1 MKKNLIYT
9 VVFLLC
15 GSLLFGSCQDML
27 DPKSDR
33 VEYNLDPFES
43 ADSVYSVLGILK
55 AVQGVTDRHILL
67 NELRAD
73 LITVSRTKALAE
85 VQDIYDFNFSNL
97 ETNRFLDVKDYY
109 AVINNCNLFHKRYNE
124 TTNQAV
130 KRNMLPELVA
140 VKSVR
145 AWAYMQL
152 AINHNEIPF
161 FTEFVDKFSFAE
173 EVMQYPKLPRSEVF
187 NKLISDILPYENPLV
202 YPMPAWDNEKSN
214 IFTIEYGSGN
224 NFATSQLFVP
234 IRMLLGE
241 MYLWNGDY
249 KNAAKYFYGQLS
261 GVASIENSMADY
273 NSAVQY
279 GDYSNAISRS
289 GDNNRGSTGIANN
302 YSKLF
307 DASAVKD
314 KANLFTLVP
323 FAKNE
328 KTGTTSELASIFSPV
343 GDAVSAQV
351 FASPGMVSLANNQ
364 MYCKDMG
371 AAGPEYG
378 DVYNYHGDL
387 RIKATTSSK
396 IADDQ
401 MNTKYS
407 NIITKFNHED
417 SKFFLDSK
425 ELESTNETTIPTLY
439 VMLQRAELAYLR
451 LAEALIG
458 LDSKGY
464 DGAMELAMSILKEGA
479 KKKYEVMLN
488 PREVKT
494 EKVDEEGKVILGKD
508 DQPLYDVKVE
518 YDELLVFN
526 FSLTKF
532 ATNKGIHSRG
542 AGASEKNK
550 YYALDPFCIARY
562 QGLTAMNDDNVEIV
576 PEDVVIEYKDSL
588 NYMRD
593 IVLDELA
600 LELSWEGYRFGDLVR
615 FAGVMNDNDVL
626 AKRIAGREE
635 TQEEGVTYRNQS
647 FVYNSDLYNKMSDE
661 RNWYI
666 PLPDTVVK

>member
-1 MKKNLIYT
+1 MKKNLIYI
-9 VVFLLC
+9 VAVLLC

-27 DPKSDR
+27 NVDSDR
-33 VEYNLDPFES
+33 VEYKYGGFES
-43 ADSVYSVLGILK
+43 SDSVYSVLGILK
-55 AVQGVTDRHILL
+55 SVQGIADRHILL
-67 NELRAD
+67 NELRGD
-73 LITVSRTKALAE
+73 LITVSREKALAE

-124 TTNQAV
+124 TTNQTV
-130 KRNMLPELVA
+130 KRNLLPELVA

-173 EVMQYPKLPRSEVF
+173 EVMQYPKLPRNEVF
-187 NKLISDILPYENPLV
+187 NKLIADILPYENPLV
-202 YPMPAWDNEKSN
+202 YPMPVWDNERSN
-214 IFTIEYGSGN
+214 IFTIEYGSEN

-249 KNAAKYFYGQLS
+249 KNAAKYFYGQIS
-261 GVASIENSMADY
+261 GVASIHNSVADY
-273 NSAVQY
+273 NSAMQY
-279 GDYSNAISRS
+279 GDYSNAVSRI
-289 GDNNRGSTGIANN
+289 GENNRGTTGVANN
-302 YSKLF
+302 YSNLF
-307 DASAVKD
+307 DVLAVKD
-314 KANLFTLVP
+314 KANLFTLVS

-351 FASPGMVSLANNQ
+351 FASSGMVSLANNQ
-364 MYCKDMG
+364 MYCNDLG
-371 AAGPEYG
+371 ATGLEYG

-387 RIKATTSSK
+387 RIKATTFSD
-396 IADDQ
+396 IAGDQ

-425 ELESTNETTIPTLY
+425 ELEATNETTIPTLY

-458 LDSKGY
+458 LDSQGY
-464 DGAMELAMSILKEGA
+464 DGAMEIAMSILKEGA

-494 EKVDEEGKVILGKD
+494 EKVDEEGNPILGKD
-508 DQPLYDVKVE
+508 NQPLYDVTVE

-532 ATNKGIHSRG
+532 STNKGIHSRG
-542 AGASEKNK
+542 AGVSEKNK

-562 QGLTAMNDDNVEIV
+562 NGLTAMNEDNVEIV
-576 PEDVVIEYKDSL
+576 PENIVFEYQDSL

-600 LELSWEGYRFGDLVR
+600 LELSWEGFRFGDLVR
-615 FAGVMNDNDVL
+615 FAGAMNNVDVL
-626 AKRIAGREE
+626 AKRVAGREE
-635 TQEEGVTYRNQS
+635 KNEVTYRNAGY
-647 FVYNSDLYNKMSDE
+647 VYDADLYNKMSDE